1 MDSVETGR
9 SPFFSQLQ
17 KEGQRAADLVFTD
30 LDTTSTPSNIE
41 PGLFRA
47 SQINTLYGTLPLFVL
62 SHIIVVP
69 TFASVI
75 SDQFQTAM
83 TSWWIAFSIVPVAL
97 VLLLW
102 THHARRR
109 SPLPASPKSAG
120 SNYGILFGLSWALFP
135 SGIFCPR

>member
-17 KEGQRAADLVFTD
+17 KEGQRAADLAFAD
-30 LDTTSTPSNIE
+30 LDTTSTTSDIE

-47 SQINTLYGTLPLFVL
+47 SQINTLYGSLPLFVL

-83 TSWWIAFSIVPVAL
+83 TGWWVAFSFVPVVL
-97 VLLLW
+97 VLILW
-102 THHARRR
+102 NHHARRR
-109 SPLPASPKSAG
+109 STVASVA
-120 SNYGILFGLSWALFP
+120 
-135 SGIFCPR
+135 